1 MSKAFLPSIS
11 TRRKLPGIILG
22 IVIVSAISGPVL
34 AGRADAGSDL
44 YRLKPET
51 HVKVGVVEW
60 LASTGEYKEWTA
72 LNGEYVVSPEGT
84 ISIPMIGE
92 MKVDD
97 KTTSELATDIGDT
110 LKQLTGLAQ
119 PPVASVQ
126 VIKYPMIYVT
136 GTVEKPSELEYRPG
150 LTVKQAIAMAGG
162 RQRRSNPMGEYSD
175 TQQITYAGEL
185 NRMELQLKQLSARK
199 ARLLAELNDK
209 PAIDFPP
216 ELVAAPEGSPIR
228 QIVNSE
234 NTLFTARADAL
245 RHQLESAT
253 DLETLLTNEISVL
266 DEKMVSQDRQV
277 KIAQDELDDISKLV
291 DTKILTTSRKTSL
304 ERIVA
309 DMQSGKLDMV
319 VASMQA
325 KQKVSETQ
333 RDALNLKG
341 QRKTDVGQELQAT
354 NIEIEDTKLK
364 RMTTLQLL
372 QIAGASISKEQSLK
386 SVDLQPLEYWVT
398 HGSDGGDAQ
407 KVPEGATLQ
416 PADVLEVRYNVSS
429 SIDGAMVSSIA
440 TDQLPRAADQS
451 Q

>member
-1 MSKAFLPSIS
+1 MSKAFPTSIS
-11 TRRKLPGIILG
+11 ACRKLPCLFLG
-22 IVIVSAISGPVL
+22 MIIVSAIGSPLL
-34 AGRADAGSDL
+34 AGRTYAASDP
-44 YRLKPET
+44 YRLKPQT

-60 LASTGEYKEWTA
+60 LAATGEYKEWTA
-72 LNGEYVVSPEGT
+72 LNGDYVVSPEGT
-84 ISIPMIGE
+84 ISVPMIGE
-92 MKVDD
+92 IKVDD
-97 KTTSELATDIGDT
+97 KTTSELAADIGST
-110 LKQLTGLAQ
+110 LKQMTGLAQ

-126 VIKYPMIYVT
+126 VLKYPMIYVT

-150 LTVKQAIAMAGG
+150 VTVKQAIAMAGG
-162 RQRRSNPMGEYSD
+162 RQRRANPTGEYSD

-185 NRMELQLKQLSARK
+185 NRMELQLKQLGARR
-199 ARLLAELNDK
+199 ARLSAELNDQ
-209 PAIDFPP
+209 PTIEFPP
-216 ELVAAPEGSPIR
+216 ELLAAPDGSPVQ

-234 NTLFTARADAL
+234 NTLFKARGDAL
-245 RHQLESAT
+245 RQQLESAT
-253 DLETLLTNEISVL
+253 ELETLLTNEIAVL
-266 DEKMVSQDRQV
+266 DEKMSSQDRQV
-277 KIAQDELDDISKLV
+277 KIAQSELDDISKLV

-325 KQKVSETQ
+325 KQKLSETQ

-341 QRKTDVGQELQAT
+341 QRKTDVGQQLQAT
-354 NIEIEDTKLK
+354 NVEIEDTKLK
-364 RMTTLQLL
+364 RTTTLQLL
-372 QIAGASISKEQSLK
+372 QIAGATVSKEQSLK

-398 HGSDGGDAQ
+398 HGSDGGDPQ

-416 PADVLEVRYNVSS
+416 PGDVLDVRYNVSG

-440 TDQLPRAADQS
+440 DQLPRAADQS